1 MMMDD
6 EMDTMDED
14 AGDEVVAPAAGMD
27 ARKIRET
34 LDQITALVS
43 QLQSA
48 LPEAEDAGEEQA
60 DTVDDATDEAPTED
74 DDGGPQEDAGS
85 GDKAMR
91 KASAIAMIKKQLV

>member
-6 EMDTMDED
+6 EMDSMDEV
-14 AGDEVVAPAAGMD
+14 ADEPAAPAAGMD

-48 LPEAEDAGEEQA
+48 LPDAEDSGEEQA
-60 DTVDDATDEAPTED
+60 DTIDDATAEAPTED
-74 DDGGPQEDAGS
+74 DDGGPQEGAGS
-85 GDKAMR
+85 EDKAMR
-91 KASAIAMIKKQLV
+91 KASAVAMIKKQLG